1 MLHEIAVDAGLPEPE
16 KDPDEKIIEEIKDFA
31 QIEGFGPC

>member
-1 MLHEIAVDAGLPEPE
+1 MLHEIAVDAKPEPE
-16 KDPDEKIIEEIKDFA
+16 KDPDEKIMEEIKDFA